1 MTPEQA
7 GPYWEQSDILAR
19 LMHKWHRQGWLS
31 EIDLHRI
38 TCCIQNMRMLCN
50 STFLFDKATN
60 FSPKLEEFRE
70 IVHELT
76 MEEKRKV
83 VVFSEY
89 ERMTHLASQEL
100 TKLKIGWVSLHG
112 NVPARK
118 RGELIARFGK
128 DPDCKVFLST
138 DAGGVGLNL
147 QAASAVLNFEP
158 PWNPARLEQRVGR
171 VHRFGQT
178 QPVQV
183 IHLLTENSI
192 EERVWETLKLKKAL
206 FTGLFD
212 EAKDEISFEKLGRK
226 SMMHMIKEVFSDQPG
241 RPRPVLTP
249 EAPKPVAVAEA
260 KRNGK
265 TAVKDGRAR
274 GLPVATRPQS
284 PVDGTMPLA
293 HSVAQD
299 GDAESASFVPDPSQ
313 AADKFL
319 EAGLTFLESLSS
331 LWRADVARAT
341 HGFEPIKR
349 GLSTFLRRDAQTQRL
364 TLAIPL
370 PESITAERLA
380 RAISGFLDNLARP
393 S

>member
-1 MTPEQA
+1 M
-7 GPYWEQSDILAR
+7 
-19 LMHKWHRQGWLS
+19 
-31 EIDLHRI
+31 
-38 TCCIQNMRMLCN
+38 
-50 STFLFDKATN
+50 FDKATN

-70 IVHELT
+70 IVHELAI
-76 MEEKRKV
+76 EEKRKV

-89 ERMTHLASQEL
+89 ERMTYLASQEL

-118 RGELIARFGK
+118 RGELIARFGR

-147 QAASAVLNFEP
+147 QAASAVVNFEP

-192 EERVWETLKLKKAL
+192 EERVWETLRLKKAL

-226 SMMHMIKEVFSDQPG
+226 SMMHVIKDVFSDQPG

-249 EAPKPVAVAEA
+249 EAPQPVAVMEA
-260 KRNGK
+260 KQNGK
-265 TAVKDGRAR
+265 TAVRNGHPPGGSTVT
-274 GLPVATRPQS
+274 GLQL
-284 PVDGTMPLA
+284 PVDGTML
-293 HSVAQD
+293 VAQ
-299 GDAESASFVPDPSQ
+299 SATQVDNAQSGLLVPDAGQ
-313 AADKFL
+313 AAAKFL
-319 EAGLTFLESLSS
+319 EAGLTLLESLSS
-331 LWRADVARAT
+331 PRSADGIGPLERVLCT
-341 HGFEPIKR
+341 
-349 GLSTFLRRDAQTQRL
+349 LLRTDAQTRRP
-364 TLAIPL
+364 TLEIPL
-370 PESITAERLA
+370 PESVTAERLA
-380 RAISGFLDNLARP
+380 RVISGFLGKLARP